1 MPPKLTAQEAQAK
14 HARNLKAA
22 VNDIAA
28 GVNRVT
34 VAPGVQAAAKAE
46 KMRANL
52 NAAIDSGKWQRRT
65 ASVPLA
71 DWQKAMTTKGVQ
83 RVGTGIDAAAGKT
96 TEFFSQLFDYQT
108 GLMSE
113 VGKMPDM
120 TLEDSVQRAGAW
132 IRGMS
137 KFQRK

>member
-22 VNDIAA
+22 IPDITA

-34 VAPGVQAAAKAE
+34 TAPGVQAAAKSD
-46 KMRANL
+46 KMLNNL
-52 NAAIDSGKWQRRT
+52 TAAVQSGKWARRT
-65 ASVPLA
+65 AAVPLA

-83 RVGTGIDAAAGKT
+83 RVGQGIDAAAAKT
-96 TEFFSQLFDYQT
+96 TDFFQQLFDYQS
-108 GLMSE
+108 GLMQQVST
-113 VGKMPDM
+113 MPDM
-120 TLEDSVQRAGAW
+120 TLEDSISRMGTWV
-132 IRGMS
+132 RGMA